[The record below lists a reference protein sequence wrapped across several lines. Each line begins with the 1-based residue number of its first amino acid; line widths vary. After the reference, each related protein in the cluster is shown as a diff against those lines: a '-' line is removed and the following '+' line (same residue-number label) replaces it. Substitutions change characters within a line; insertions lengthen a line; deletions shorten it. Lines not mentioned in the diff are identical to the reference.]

1 MTENIPV
8 EIPYPLPVEAE
19 SFVRLQEPESSPPP
33 TTDPAIDEFRR
44 RKLEEE
50 QREDEER
57 SARRQRLEAI
67 KRMTKS
73 GSTLNGSTD
82 RLSTLASPV
91 TETAKPIDALENA
104 RKLLQRRGM
113 GGGGGSVDSPSMTP
127 SQSNSGL
134 KNFADVIEEPRS
146 LSGTPLSDVSSTD
159 TVSLSGFVRTDG
171 VFKGQNGFEE
181 NVNPFNG

>member
-1 MTENIPV
+1 METETFIRS
-8 EIPYPLPVEAE
+8 E
-19 SFVRLQEPESSPPP
+19 EPQQPSAPPAP
-33 TTDPAIDEFRR
+33 SVDPAIDELRR

-50 QREDEER
+50 QREEEER
-57 SARRQRLEAI
+57 NARRQRLEAI

-73 GSTLNGSTD
+73 GSGLSTTLNGSTD

-113 GGGGGSVDSPSMTP
+113 GGGGSLDSPSVVP
-127 SQSNSGL
+127 SPSNEVTKG
-134 KNFADVIEEPRS
+134 FGEVTEEPRS

-159 TVSLSGFVRTDG
+159 TVSLSGFV
-171 VFKGQNGFEE
+171 KGHNGFQEE
-181 NVNPFNG
+181 TNPFNG